1 MPNIKFDHENKTV
14 TADNGEWLYDV
25 VQRANIGIP
34 FSCKAGACGTCATEI
49 LEGYDNLGEQSAREV
64 RALNSTNLDP
74 KKFRLPCLC
83 DVHGDVVFGQPFLE
97 REKGTKL
104 SKHQVIVESY
114 RPLNGTVAEI
124 RFFIENPEFD
134 FHPGQYM
141 IFRIPHPGQ
150 AIHRSYSISTPPS
163 DKSHFEICVRSVAGG
178 HGSNYVHRLRTGNQL
193 EVEGPF
199 GDFVLQEN
207 SKKQIL
213 MIATGTGMAPIKSM
227 LMHLLDNKSS
237 RKVRLFF
244 GNRHE
249 TDLFYT
255 DLFRGLK
262 ANYPEFEYDMILSS
276 PNPNKWSGYIG
287 RVTDLIEQKITD
299 KDSENTEVYLCG
311 GRKMIEDCKQILEEK
326 KFPDASIHF
335 ENFF

>member
-1 MPNIKFDHENKTV
+1 MPNIKFDHENIIVK
-14 TADNGEWLYDV
+14 ADHGEWLYDV

-34 FSCKAGACGTCATEI
+34 FSCKAGACGTCATEV
-49 LEGYDNLGEQSAREV
+49 LEGNDNLGDQSAREV
-64 RALNSTNLDP
+64 RALNSANLDP
-74 KKFRLPCLC
+74 KIYRLPCLC
-83 DVHGDVVFGQPFLE
+83 DVHGDVVFGKPFLE

-178 HGSNYVHRLRTGNQL
+178 HGSNYIHRLRTGNQL

-227 LMHLLDNKSS
+227 LMHLLDKKSS

-287 RVTDLIEQKITD
+287 RVTDLIEQKISD